1 VCEGGYD
8 EFGIRGEVRARRDV
22 WPDTVPI
29 RQLVD
34 YLNLTLIPRSFLE
47 LSLQLIVNEDFTGS
61 KQKRDRFDAEV
72 IYTLNQDAN

>member
-1 VCEGGYD
+1 
-8 EFGIRGEVRARRDV
+8 
-22 WPDTVPI
+22 VPI